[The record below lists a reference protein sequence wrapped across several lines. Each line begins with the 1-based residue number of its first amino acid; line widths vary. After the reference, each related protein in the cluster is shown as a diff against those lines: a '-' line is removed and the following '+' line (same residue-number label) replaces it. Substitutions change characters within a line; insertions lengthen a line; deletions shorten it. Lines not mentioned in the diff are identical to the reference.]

1 MTHAVVDYF
10 YYEVGTDHDHTAAVL
25 RGAALP
31 VEEFLMAVE
40 AMHAWFVHDHD
51 LMYTVVSSTTT

>member
-1 MTHAVVDYF
+1 
-10 YYEVGTDHDHTAAVL
+10 VGTDHDHTAAVL